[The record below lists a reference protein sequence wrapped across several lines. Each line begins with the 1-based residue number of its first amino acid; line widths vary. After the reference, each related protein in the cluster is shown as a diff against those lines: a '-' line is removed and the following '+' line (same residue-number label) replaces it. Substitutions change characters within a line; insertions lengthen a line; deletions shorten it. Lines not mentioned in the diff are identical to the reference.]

1 MLNYSFF
8 NAILDPE
15 GNPDRAFDANDFSK
29 YFGTLIKNGIFPNP
43 SSNFQIQGDQN
54 NMSVKAEPGLAWIE
68 GHLAYDD
75 SIFIL
80 NIDPA
85 DSTLDRIDRVV
96 LRLDTLERCIKWV
109 VKKGELSGRPVAKTL
124 QRDADAYEIALADIT
139 INHGATKVTQ
149 TMITD
154 LRMNTEL
161 CGWVTG
167 TVTQIDTSTLFNQ
180 MEQWK
185 TEYIAN
191 TNNWTD
197 EQKALFLAWVKQ
209 FKTDS
214 SAWKT
219 EQEEIFSNWS
229 TAEKRKFDEW
239 FESIKNILD
248 TNVAGNLQ
256 GQIDKLKEKD
266 VDLENTLSTT
276 NQNLTKFNTDT
287 NKRID
292 NIISEKPTYVTKN
305 ILASGWNGNKYSFES
320 EYPFANY
327 RISIIDFAEN
337 ATEAQMWA
345 WGDAM
350 IRGSLTEQTLT
361 AISTLGAPK
370 IDIPVILEVVKYA
383 NK

>member
-68 GHLAYDD
+68 GHLRYDD
-75 SIFIL
+75 SVFIL

-167 TVTQIDTSTLFNQ
+167 SVTQIDTTTLFNQ

-185 TEYIAN
+185 ADYIAKTN
-191 TNNWTD
+191 TWTTD
-197 EQKALFLAWVKQ
+197 QENKFLTWKQLFETSA
-209 FKTDS
+209 TD
-214 SAWKT
+214 WRT
-219 EQEEIFSNWS
+219 EEE
-229 TAEKRKFDEW
+229 RKFTEW
-239 FESIKNILD
+239 LNSLKGKLEGDVAASLTLRVDGIEERLNTMKLTADNVSIDAI
-248 TNVAGNLQ
+248 AGLN
-256 GQIDKLKEKD
+256 G
-266 VDLENTLSTT
+266 
-276 NQNLTKFNTDT
+276 
-287 NKRID
+287 
-292 NIISEKPTYVTKN
+292 
-305 ILASGWNGNKYSFES
+305 ASGEPAVNVQEALEAMWKELNG
-320 EYPFANY
+320 
-327 RISIIDFAEN
+327 
-337 ATEAQMWA
+337 EAQRLSGINDELA
-345 WGDAM
+345 AEIGN
-350 IRGSLTEQTLT
+350 
-361 AISTLGAPK
+361 
-370 IDIPVILEVVKYA
+370 PV
-383 NK
+383 

>member
-75 SIFIL
+75 SVFIL

-167 TVTQIDTSTLFNQ
+167 TVTQIDTTTLFNQ

-185 TEYIAN
+185 ADYIARTN
-191 TNNWTD
+191 TWTTD
-197 EQKALFLAWVKQ
+197 QENKFLTWKQLFETSA
-209 FKTDS
+209 TD
-214 SAWKT
+214 WRTK
-219 EQEEIFSNWS
+219 EE
-229 TAEKRKFDEW
+229 RKFTEW
-239 FESIKNILD
+239 LNSLKGKLEGDVAASLTLRVDNLEERLNTMKLTADNVSINPIVGL
-248 TNVAGNLQ
+248 NG
-256 GQIDKLKEKD
+256 
-266 VDLENTLSTT
+266 
-276 NQNLTKFNTDT
+276 
-287 NKRID
+287 
-292 NIISEKPTYVTKN
+292 
-305 ILASGWNGNKYSFES
+305 ASGEPAVNVQEALEAMWKELNG
-320 EYPFANY
+320 
-327 RISIIDFAEN
+327 
-337 ATEAQMWA
+337 EAQRLSGINDELA
-345 WGDAM
+345 AEIGN
-350 IRGSLTEQTLT
+350 
-361 AISTLGAPK
+361 
-370 IDIPVILEVVKYA
+370 PV
-383 NK
+383 

>member
-68 GHLAYDD
+68 GHLRYDD
-75 SIFIL
+75 SVFIL
-80 NIDPA
+80 QIDPA

-167 TVTQIDTSTLFNQ
+167 TVTQIDTRTLFNQ

-185 TEYIAN
+185 ADYIAKTN
-191 TNNWTD
+191 TWTTD
-197 EQKALFLAWVKQ
+197 QENKFLTWKQLFEKSA
-209 FKTDS
+209 TD
-214 SAWKT
+214 WRT
-219 EQEEIFSNWS
+219 EEE
-229 TAEKRKFDEW
+229 RKFTEW
-239 FESIKNILD
+239 LNSLKGKLEGDVAASLTLRVDDIEERLNTMQLTADNVSIITIEGLN
-248 TNVAGNLQ
+248 G
-256 GQIDKLKEKD
+256 
-266 VDLENTLSTT
+266 
-276 NQNLTKFNTDT
+276 
-287 NKRID
+287 
-292 NIISEKPTYVTKN
+292 
-305 ILASGWNGNKYSFES
+305 ASGEPVVNVQEALEAMWKELKG
-320 EYPFANY
+320 
-327 RISIIDFAEN
+327 
-337 ATEAQMWA
+337 EAQ
-345 WGDAM
+345 
-350 IRGSLTEQTLT
+350 RLS
-361 AISTLGAPK
+361 AINDELAAEIGN
-370 IDIPVILEVVKYA
+370 PV
-383 NK
+383 

>member
-54 NMSVKAEPGLAWIE
+54 NMSVKAEAGLAWIE

-75 SIFIL
+75 SVFIL

-109 VKKGELSGRPVAKTL
+109 VKKGELSGRPVAQTL

-167 TVTQIDTSTLFNQ
+167 TVTQIDTTTLFNQ

-185 TEYIAN
+185 ADYIAKTN
-191 TNNWTD
+191 TWTST
-197 EQKALFLAWVKQ
+197 Q
-209 FKTDS
+209 
-214 SAWKT
+214 
-219 EQEEIFSNWS
+219 EQEFLNWRKLFEGAAN
-229 TAEKRKFDEW
+229 TWRAGEEKKFTEW
-239 FESIKNILD
+239 FNSIKGQLQGDVATNLTTRVNDLEKKINNMKLTAD
-248 TNVAGNLQ
+248 NVSVNTIAGLAGTNVQ
-256 GQIDKLKEKD
+256 EI
-266 VDLENTLSTT
+266 LE
-276 NQNLTKFNTDT
+276 
-287 NKRID
+287 
-292 NIISEKPTYVTKN
+292 
-305 ILASGWNGNKYSFES
+305 A
-320 EYPFANY
+320 
-327 RISIIDFAEN
+327 
-337 ATEAQMWA
+337 MWA
-345 WGDAM
+345 EINGQATRLSGINDELAVE
-350 IRGSLTEQTLT
+350 IGNPT
-361 AISTLGAPK
+361 
-370 IDIPVILEVVKYA
+370 
-383 NK
+383 

>member
-54 NMSVKAEPGLAWIE
+54 NMSVKAEAGLAWIE

-75 SIFIL
+75 SVFIL

-124 QRDADAYEIALADIT
+124 QRDADAYEIALADIS

-167 TVTQIDTSTLFNQ
+167 SVTQIDTTTLFNQ

-185 TEYIAN
+185 ADYIAKTN
-191 TNNWTD
+191 TWTST
-197 EQKALFLAWVKQ
+197 Q
-209 FKTDS
+209 
-214 SAWKT
+214 
-219 EQEEIFSNWS
+219 EQEFLNWRKLFEGAAN
-229 TAEKRKFDEW
+229 TWRAGEEKKFTEW
-239 FESIKNILD
+239 FNSIKGQLQGDVATNLTTRVEKLEESLNTMQLTADNVSISAIDGLNTVNGEAA
-248 TNVAGNLQ
+248 TNVQEALEAMWREMKGEAARLGGINDELAREIGN
-256 GQIDKLKEKD
+256 
-266 VDLENTLSTT
+266 
-276 NQNLTKFNTDT
+276 
-287 NKRID
+287 
-292 NIISEKPTYVTKN
+292 PT
-305 ILASGWNGNKYSFES
+305 
-320 EYPFANY
+320 
-327 RISIIDFAEN
+327 
-337 ATEAQMWA
+337 
-345 WGDAM
+345 
-350 IRGSLTEQTLT
+350 
-361 AISTLGAPK
+361 
-370 IDIPVILEVVKYA
+370 
-383 NK
+383 

>member
-8 NAILDPE
+8 NAILDLE

-68 GHLAYDD
+68 GHLRYDD
-75 SIFIL
+75 SVFIL
-80 NIDPA
+80 QIDPA

-167 TVTQIDTSTLFNQ
+167 TVTQIDTRTLFNQ

-185 TEYIAN
+185 ADYIAKTN
-191 TNNWTD
+191 TWTTD
-197 EQKALFLAWVKQ
+197 QENKFLTWKQLFEKSA
-209 FKTDS
+209 TD
-214 SAWKT
+214 WRT
-219 EQEEIFSNWS
+219 EEE
-229 TAEKRKFDEW
+229 RKFTEW
-239 FESIKNILD
+239 LNSLKGKLEGD
-248 TNVAGNLQ
+248 VA
-256 GQIDKLKEKD
+256 
-266 VDLENTLSTT
+266 
-276 NQNLTKFNTDT
+276 
-287 NKRID
+287 
-292 NIISEKPTYVTKN
+292 
-305 ILASGWNGNKYSFES
+305 A
-320 EYPFANY
+320 
-327 RISIIDFAEN
+327 
-337 ATEAQMWA
+337 
-345 WGDAM
+345 
-350 IRGSLTEQTLT
+350 SLTYLNT
-361 AISTLGAPK
+361 SN
-370 IDIPVILEVVKYA
+370 VI
-383 NK
+383 NKQQIGLQKLQI

>member
-68 GHLAYDD
+68 GHLRYDD
-75 SIFIL
+75 SVFIL

-167 TVTQIDTSTLFNQ
+167 TVTQIDTTTLFNQ

-185 TEYIAN
+185 ADYIAK
-191 TNNWTD
+191 TNAWTTD
-197 EQKALFLAWVKQ
+197 QENKFSTWKQLFEKSA
-209 FKTDS
+209 TD
-214 SAWKT
+214 WRT
-219 EQEEIFSNWS
+219 EEE
-229 TAEKRKFDEW
+229 RKFTEW
-239 FESIKNILD
+239 LNSLKGKLEGDVAASLTLRVDDIEERLNTMQLTADNVSIITIEGLN
-248 TNVAGNLQ
+248 G
-256 GQIDKLKEKD
+256 
-266 VDLENTLSTT
+266 
-276 NQNLTKFNTDT
+276 
-287 NKRID
+287 
-292 NIISEKPTYVTKN
+292 
-305 ILASGWNGNKYSFES
+305 ASGEPAVNVQEALEAMWKELKG
-320 EYPFANY
+320 
-327 RISIIDFAEN
+327 
-337 ATEAQMWA
+337 EAQ
-345 WGDAM
+345 
-350 IRGSLTEQTLT
+350 RLS
-361 AISTLGAPK
+361 AINDELAAEIGN
-370 IDIPVILEVVKYA
+370 PV
-383 NK
+383 

>member
-43 SSNFQIQGDQN
+43 STNFQIQGDQN

-75 SIFIL
+75 SVFIL

-85 DSTLDRIDRVV
+85 DSTIDRIDRVV

-167 TVTQIDTSTLFNQ
+167 SVTQIDTTTLFNQ

-185 TEYIAN
+185 ADYIAKTN
-191 TNNWTD
+191 TWTD

-209 FKTDS
+209 FETDS
-214 SAWKT
+214 ANWKK
-219 EQEEIFSNWS
+219 EQETLFSNWS
-229 TAEKRKFDEW
+229 TEEKRKFDEW
-239 FESIKNILD
+239 FLTIKNILD

-256 GQIDKLKEKD
+256 SQINSLKTKD
-266 VDLENTLSTT
+266 TELENKDAELEK
-276 NQNLTKFNTDT
+276 NLTEAEN
-287 NKRID
+287 
-292 NIISEKPTYVTKN
+292 NIKKLQDERPLQLEKV
-305 ILASGWNGNKYSFES
+305 ILRSKWQENRYSFES
-320 EYPFANY
+320 EYPFNKY
-327 RISIIDFAEN
+327 NIYLLDFGAN
-337 ATEAQMWA
+337 ATEEQIIA

-350 IRGSLTEQTLT
+350 IKGSISENVLT
-361 AISTLGAPK
+361 AISQLGAPK
-370 IDIPVILEVVKYA
+370 IDISIIIEVVK
-383 NK
+383 K

>member
-75 SIFIL
+75 SVFIL

-167 TVTQIDTSTLFNQ
+167 TVTQIDTTTLFNQ

-185 TEYIAN
+185 ADYIAKTN
-191 TNNWTD
+191 TWTST
-197 EQKALFLAWVKQ
+197 Q
-209 FKTDS
+209 
-214 SAWKT
+214 
-219 EQEEIFSNWS
+219 EQEFLNWRKLFEGAAN
-229 TAEKRKFDEW
+229 TWRAGEEKKFTEW
-239 FESIKNILD
+239 FNSIKGQLQGDVAANLTDRVNKVENRLD
-248 TNVAGNLQ
+248 TM
-256 GQIDKLKEKD
+256 K
-266 VDLENTLSTT
+266 
-276 NQNLTKFNTDT
+276 
-287 NKRID
+287 
-292 NIISEKPTYVTKN
+292 
-305 ILASGWNGNKYSFES
+305 
-320 EYPFANY
+320 
-327 RISIIDFAEN
+327 
-337 ATEAQMWA
+337 
-345 WGDAM
+345 
-350 IRGSLTEQTLT
+350 LT
-361 AISTLGAPK
+361 ADNVSVNEIAGLNKVGGTPVTNVQEALEAMWREMKGETARLGGINDELAAEIGNPT
-370 IDIPVILEVVKYA
+370 
-383 NK
+383 

>member
-75 SIFIL
+75 SVFIL

-167 TVTQIDTSTLFNQ
+167 TVTQIDTTTLFNQ

-185 TEYIAN
+185 ADYIAKTN
-191 TNNWTD
+191 TWTTD
-197 EQKALFLAWVKQ
+197 QENKFLTWKQLFEKSA
-209 FKTDS
+209 TD
-214 SAWKT
+214 WRT
-219 EQEEIFSNWS
+219 EEE
-229 TAEKRKFDEW
+229 RKFTEW
-239 FESIKNILD
+239 LNSLKGKLEGDVAASLTLRVDDIEERLNTMQLTADNVSINAI
-248 TNVAGNLQ
+248 AGLN
-256 GQIDKLKEKD
+256 G
-266 VDLENTLSTT
+266 
-276 NQNLTKFNTDT
+276 
-287 NKRID
+287 
-292 NIISEKPTYVTKN
+292 
-305 ILASGWNGNKYSFES
+305 ASGEPAVNVQEALEAMWREMKGEAARLGGINDELAREIGN
-320 EYPFANY
+320 P
-327 RISIIDFAEN
+327 
-337 ATEAQMWA
+337 T
-345 WGDAM
+345 
-350 IRGSLTEQTLT
+350 
-361 AISTLGAPK
+361 
-370 IDIPVILEVVKYA
+370 
-383 NK
+383 

>member
-68 GHLAYDD
+68 GHLRYDD
-75 SIFIL
+75 SVFIL
-80 NIDPA
+80 QIDPA

-167 TVTQIDTSTLFNQ
+167 TVTQIDTTTLFNQ

-185 TEYIAN
+185 ADYIAK
-191 TNNWTD
+191 TNAWTTD
-197 EQKALFLAWVKQ
+197 QENKFSTWKQLFEKSA
-209 FKTDS
+209 TD
-214 SAWKT
+214 WRT
-219 EQEEIFSNWS
+219 EEE
-229 TAEKRKFDEW
+229 RKFTEW
-239 FESIKNILD
+239 LNSLKGKLEGDVAASLTLRVDDIEERLNTMQLTADNVSINAIVGL
-248 TNVAGNLQ
+248 NG
-256 GQIDKLKEKD
+256 
-266 VDLENTLSTT
+266 
-276 NQNLTKFNTDT
+276 
-287 NKRID
+287 
-292 NIISEKPTYVTKN
+292 
-305 ILASGWNGNKYSFES
+305 ASGEPAVNVQEALEAMWKELKG
-320 EYPFANY
+320 
-327 RISIIDFAEN
+327 
-337 ATEAQMWA
+337 EAQ
-345 WGDAM
+345 
-350 IRGSLTEQTLT
+350 RLS
-361 AISTLGAPK
+361 AINDELAAEIGN
-370 IDIPVILEVVKYA
+370 PV
-383 NK
+383 

>member
-68 GHLAYDD
+68 GHLRYDD
-75 SIFIL
+75 SVFIL

-167 TVTQIDTSTLFNQ
+167 TVTQIDTTTLFNQ

-185 TEYIAN
+185 ADYIAK
-191 TNNWTD
+191 TNAWTTD
-197 EQKALFLAWVKQ
+197 QENKFSTWKQLFEKSA
-209 FKTDS
+209 TD
-214 SAWKT
+214 WRT
-219 EQEEIFSNWS
+219 EEE
-229 TAEKRKFDEW
+229 RKFTEW
-239 FESIKNILD
+239 LNSLKGKLEGDVAASLTLRVDDIEERLNTMQLTADNVSINAIVGL
-248 TNVAGNLQ
+248 NG
-256 GQIDKLKEKD
+256 
-266 VDLENTLSTT
+266 
-276 NQNLTKFNTDT
+276 
-287 NKRID
+287 
-292 NIISEKPTYVTKN
+292 
-305 ILASGWNGNKYSFES
+305 ASGEPAVNVQEALEAMWKELKG
-320 EYPFANY
+320 
-327 RISIIDFAEN
+327 
-337 ATEAQMWA
+337 EAQ
-345 WGDAM
+345 
-350 IRGSLTEQTLT
+350 RLS
-361 AISTLGAPK
+361 AINDELAAEIGN
-370 IDIPVILEVVKYA
+370 PV
-383 NK
+383 

>member
-75 SIFIL
+75 SVFIL

-85 DSTLDRIDRVV
+85 DSTLDRIDRIV
-96 LRLDTLERCIKWV
+96 LRLDTLERCIKWI

-124 QRDADAYEIALADIT
+124 QRDADAYEIALADIS

-167 TVTQIDTSTLFNQ
+167 TVTQIDTTTLFNQ

-185 TEYIAN
+185 ADYIARTN
-191 TNNWTD
+191 TWTTD
-197 EQKALFLAWVKQ
+197 QENKFLTWKQLFETSA
-209 FKTDS
+209 TD
-214 SAWKT
+214 WRT
-219 EQEEIFSNWS
+219 EEE
-229 TAEKRKFDEW
+229 RKFTEW
-239 FESIKNILD
+239 LNSLKGKLEGDVAASLTLRVDNLEERLNTMKLTADNVSINPI
-248 TNVAGNLQ
+248 AGLN
-256 GQIDKLKEKD
+256 G
-266 VDLENTLSTT
+266 
-276 NQNLTKFNTDT
+276 
-287 NKRID
+287 
-292 NIISEKPTYVTKN
+292 
-305 ILASGWNGNKYSFES
+305 ASGEPAVNVQEALEAMWKELNG
-320 EYPFANY
+320 
-327 RISIIDFAEN
+327 
-337 ATEAQMWA
+337 EAQRLSGINDELA
-345 WGDAM
+345 AEIGN
-350 IRGSLTEQTLT
+350 
-361 AISTLGAPK
+361 
-370 IDIPVILEVVKYA
+370 PV
-383 NK
+383 

>member
-68 GHLAYDD
+68 GHLRYDD
-75 SIFIL
+75 SVFIL

-167 TVTQIDTSTLFNQ
+167 SVTQIDTTTLFNQ

-185 TEYIAN
+185 ADYIAKTN
-191 TNNWTD
+191 TWTTD
-197 EQKALFLAWVKQ
+197 QENKFLTWKQLFEKSA
-209 FKTDS
+209 TD
-214 SAWKT
+214 WRT
-219 EQEEIFSNWS
+219 EEE
-229 TAEKRKFDEW
+229 RKFTEW
-239 FESIKNILD
+239 LNSLKGKLEGDVAASLTLRVDDIEERLNTMQLTADNVSIITIEGLNGASGEPAV
-248 TNVAGNLQ
+248 NVQEALEAMW
-256 GQIDKLKEKD
+256 KELKGEAQR
-266 VDLENTLSTT
+266 LSTI
-276 NQNLTKFNTDT
+276 ND
-287 NKRID
+287 
-292 NIISEKPTYVTKN
+292 E
-305 ILASGWNGNKYSFES
+305 LAAEIGN
-320 EYPFANY
+320 
-327 RISIIDFAEN
+327 
-337 ATEAQMWA
+337 
-345 WGDAM
+345 
-350 IRGSLTEQTLT
+350 
-361 AISTLGAPK
+361 
-370 IDIPVILEVVKYA
+370 PV
-383 NK
+383 

>member
-75 SIFIL
+75 SVFIL

-167 TVTQIDTSTLFNQ
+167 TVTQIDTTTLFNQ

-185 TEYIAN
+185 ADYIAKTN
-191 TNNWTD
+191 TWTTD
-197 EQKALFLAWVKQ
+197 QENKFLTWKQLFETSA
-209 FKTDS
+209 TD
-214 SAWKT
+214 WRT
-219 EQEEIFSNWS
+219 EEE
-229 TAEKRKFDEW
+229 RKFTEW
-239 FESIKNILD
+239 LDSLKGKLEGDVAASLTLRVDDIEERLNTMQLTADNVSINAI
-248 TNVAGNLQ
+248 AGLN
-256 GQIDKLKEKD
+256 G
-266 VDLENTLSTT
+266 
-276 NQNLTKFNTDT
+276 
-287 NKRID
+287 
-292 NIISEKPTYVTKN
+292 
-305 ILASGWNGNKYSFES
+305 ASGEPAVNVQEALEAMWKELKG
-320 EYPFANY
+320 
-327 RISIIDFAEN
+327 
-337 ATEAQMWA
+337 EAQRLSGINDELSA
-345 WGDAM
+345 EIGN
-350 IRGSLTEQTLT
+350 
-361 AISTLGAPK
+361 
-370 IDIPVILEVVKYA
+370 PV
-383 NK
+383 

>member
-68 GHLAYDD
+68 GHLRYDD
-75 SIFIL
+75 SVFIL
-80 NIDPA
+80 QIDPA

-167 TVTQIDTSTLFNQ
+167 TVTQIDTTTLFNQ

-185 TEYIAN
+185 ADYIAKTN
-191 TNNWTD
+191 TWTTD
-197 EQKALFLAWVKQ
+197 QENKFLTWKQLFEKSA
-209 FKTDS
+209 TD
-214 SAWKT
+214 WRT
-219 EQEEIFSNWS
+219 EEE
-229 TAEKRKFDEW
+229 RKFTEW
-239 FESIKNILD
+239 LNSLKGKLEGDVAASLTLRVDDIEERLNTMQLTADNVSINAI
-248 TNVAGNLQ
+248 AGLN
-256 GQIDKLKEKD
+256 G
-266 VDLENTLSTT
+266 
-276 NQNLTKFNTDT
+276 
-287 NKRID
+287 
-292 NIISEKPTYVTKN
+292 
-305 ILASGWNGNKYSFES
+305 ASGELAVNVQEALEAMWKELKGEAQRLSGINDEL
-320 EYPFANY
+320 
-327 RISIIDFAEN
+327 
-337 ATEAQMWA
+337 ATEI
-345 WGDAM
+345 GN
-350 IRGSLTEQTLT
+350 
-361 AISTLGAPK
+361 
-370 IDIPVILEVVKYA
+370 PV
-383 NK
+383 

>member
-68 GHLAYDD
+68 GHLRYDD
-75 SIFIL
+75 SVFIL
-80 NIDPA
+80 QIDPA

-167 TVTQIDTSTLFNQ
+167 TVTQIDTTTLFNQ

-185 TEYIAN
+185 ADYIAKTN
-191 TNNWTD
+191 TWTTD
-197 EQKALFLAWVKQ
+197 QENKFLTWKQLFETSA
-209 FKTDS
+209 TD
-214 SAWKT
+214 WRT
-219 EQEEIFSNWS
+219 EEE
-229 TAEKRKFDEW
+229 RKFTEW
-239 FESIKNILD
+239 LNSLKGKLEGDVAASLTLRVDNLEERLNTMKLTADNVSINPIVGLNGVSGEPAV
-248 TNVAGNLQ
+248 NVQEALEAMW
-256 GQIDKLKEKD
+256 KE
-266 VDLENTLSTT
+266 L
-276 NQNLTKFNTDT
+276 
-287 NKRID
+287 
-292 NIISEKPTYVTKN
+292 
-305 ILASGWNGNKYSFES
+305 NG
-320 EYPFANY
+320 
-327 RISIIDFAEN
+327 
-337 ATEAQMWA
+337 EAQRLSGINDELA
-345 WGDAM
+345 AEIGN
-350 IRGSLTEQTLT
+350 
-361 AISTLGAPK
+361 
-370 IDIPVILEVVKYA
+370 PV
-383 NK
+383 

>member
-68 GHLAYDD
+68 GHLRYDD
-75 SIFIL
+75 SVFIL
-80 NIDPA
+80 QIDPA

-167 TVTQIDTSTLFNQ
+167 TVTQIDTTTLFNQ

-185 TEYIAN
+185 ADYIAKTN
-191 TNNWTD
+191 TWTTD
-197 EQKALFLAWVKQ
+197 QENKFLTWKQLFEKSA
-209 FKTDS
+209 TD
-214 SAWKT
+214 WRT
-219 EQEEIFSNWS
+219 EEE
-229 TAEKRKFDEW
+229 RKFTEW
-239 FESIKNILD
+239 LNSLKGKLEGDVAASLTLRVDDIEERLNTMQLTADNVSINAI
-248 TNVAGNLQ
+248 AGLN
-256 GQIDKLKEKD
+256 G
-266 VDLENTLSTT
+266 
-276 NQNLTKFNTDT
+276 
-287 NKRID
+287 
-292 NIISEKPTYVTKN
+292 
-305 ILASGWNGNKYSFES
+305 ASGELAVNVQEALEAMWKELKG
-320 EYPFANY
+320 
-327 RISIIDFAEN
+327 
-337 ATEAQMWA
+337 EAQRLSGINDELA
-345 WGDAM
+345 AEIGN
-350 IRGSLTEQTLT
+350 
-361 AISTLGAPK
+361 
-370 IDIPVILEVVKYA
+370 PV
-383 NK
+383 

>member
-8 NAILDPE
+8 NSILDPE

-68 GHLAYDD
+68 GHLRYDD
-75 SIFIL
+75 SVFIL
-80 NIDPA
+80 QIDPA

-167 TVTQIDTSTLFNQ
+167 TVTQIDTTTLFNQ

-185 TEYIAN
+185 ADYIAKTN
-191 TNNWTD
+191 TWTTD
-197 EQKALFLAWVKQ
+197 QENKFLTWKQLFEKSA
-209 FKTDS
+209 TD
-214 SAWKT
+214 WRT
-219 EQEEIFSNWS
+219 EEE
-229 TAEKRKFDEW
+229 RKFTEW
-239 FESIKNILD
+239 LNSLKGKLEGDVAASLTLRVDDIEERLNTMQLTADNVSINAI
-248 TNVAGNLQ
+248 AGLN
-256 GQIDKLKEKD
+256 G
-266 VDLENTLSTT
+266 
-276 NQNLTKFNTDT
+276 
-287 NKRID
+287 
-292 NIISEKPTYVTKN
+292 
-305 ILASGWNGNKYSFES
+305 ASGELAVNVQEALEAMWKELKG
-320 EYPFANY
+320 
-327 RISIIDFAEN
+327 
-337 ATEAQMWA
+337 EAQRLSGINDELA
-345 WGDAM
+345 AEIGN
-350 IRGSLTEQTLT
+350 
-361 AISTLGAPK
+361 
-370 IDIPVILEVVKYA
+370 PV
-383 NK
+383 

>member
-75 SIFIL
+75 SVFIL

-124 QRDADAYEIALADIT
+124 QRDADAYEIALADIA

-167 TVTQIDTSTLFNQ
+167 TVTQIDTTTLFNQ

-185 TEYIAN
+185 ADYIAKTN
-191 TNNWTD
+191 TWTTD
-197 EQKALFLAWVKQ
+197 QENKFLTWKQLFETSA
-209 FKTDS
+209 TD
-214 SAWKT
+214 WRTK
-219 EQEEIFSNWS
+219 EE
-229 TAEKRKFDEW
+229 RKFTEW
-239 FESIKNILD
+239 LNSLKGKLEGDVAASLTLRVDNLEERLNTMKLTADNVSINPI
-248 TNVAGNLQ
+248 AGLN
-256 GQIDKLKEKD
+256 G
-266 VDLENTLSTT
+266 
-276 NQNLTKFNTDT
+276 
-287 NKRID
+287 
-292 NIISEKPTYVTKN
+292 
-305 ILASGWNGNKYSFES
+305 ASGEPAVNVQEALEAMWKEFNGEAARLGGINDEL
-320 EYPFANY
+320 A
-327 RISIIDFAEN
+327 AEIGN
-337 ATEAQMWA
+337 
-345 WGDAM
+345 
-350 IRGSLTEQTLT
+350 
-361 AISTLGAPK
+361 
-370 IDIPVILEVVKYA
+370 PV
-383 NK
+383 

>member
-68 GHLAYDD
+68 GHLRYDD
-75 SIFIL
+75 SVFIL
-80 NIDPA
+80 QIDPA

-167 TVTQIDTSTLFNQ
+167 TVTQIDTRTLFNQ

-185 TEYIAN
+185 ADYIAKTN
-191 TNNWTD
+191 TWTTD
-197 EQKALFLAWVKQ
+197 QENKFLTWKQLFEKSA
-209 FKTDS
+209 TD
-214 SAWKT
+214 WRT
-219 EQEEIFSNWS
+219 EEE
-229 TAEKRKFDEW
+229 RKFTEW
-239 FESIKNILD
+239 LNSLKGKLEGDVAASLTLRVDDIEERLNTMQLTADNVSIITIEGLN
-248 TNVAGNLQ
+248 G
-256 GQIDKLKEKD
+256 
-266 VDLENTLSTT
+266 
-276 NQNLTKFNTDT
+276 
-287 NKRID
+287 
-292 NIISEKPTYVTKN
+292 
-305 ILASGWNGNKYSFES
+305 ASGEPAVNVQEALEAMWKELKG
-320 EYPFANY
+320 
-327 RISIIDFAEN
+327 
-337 ATEAQMWA
+337 EAQ
-345 WGDAM
+345 
-350 IRGSLTEQTLT
+350 RLS
-361 AISTLGAPK
+361 AINDELAAEIGN
-370 IDIPVILEVVKYA
+370 PV
-383 NK
+383 

>member
-43 SSNFQIQGDQN
+43 SSNFQIQSDQN
-54 NMSVKAEPGLAWIE
+54 NMSVKAEAGLAWIE

-75 SIFIL
+75 SVFIL

-109 VKKGELSGRPVAKTL
+109 VKKGELSGRPVAQTL

-167 TVTQIDTSTLFNQ
+167 TVTQIDTTTLFNQ

-185 TEYIAN
+185 ADYIAKTN
-191 TNNWTD
+191 TWTST
-197 EQKALFLAWVKQ
+197 Q
-209 FKTDS
+209 
-214 SAWKT
+214 
-219 EQEEIFSNWS
+219 EQEFLNWRKLFEGAAN
-229 TAEKRKFDEW
+229 TWRAGEEKKFTEW
-239 FESIKNILD
+239 FNSIKGQLQGDVATNLTTRVNDLEKKINNMKLTAD
-248 TNVAGNLQ
+248 NVSVNTIAGLAGTNVQEILEAMWNEIN
-256 GQIDKLKEKD
+256 GQATRLGGINDEL
-266 VDLENTLSTT
+266 
-276 NQNLTKFNTDT
+276 
-287 NKRID
+287 
-292 NIISEKPTYVTKN
+292 
-305 ILASGWNGNKYSFES
+305 
-320 EYPFANY
+320 
-327 RISIIDFAEN
+327 
-337 ATEAQMWA
+337 ATEI
-345 WGDAM
+345 GN
-350 IRGSLTEQTLT
+350 
-361 AISTLGAPK
+361 
-370 IDIPVILEVVKYA
+370 PV
-383 NK
+383 

>member
-68 GHLAYDD
+68 GHLRYDD
-75 SIFIL
+75 SVFIL
-80 NIDPA
+80 QIDPA

-124 QRDADAYEIALADIT
+124 QRDADAYEIALADIA

-185 TEYIAN
+185 ADYIAKTN
-191 TNNWTD
+191 TWTST
-197 EQKALFLAWVKQ
+197 Q
-209 FKTDS
+209 
-214 SAWKT
+214 
-219 EQEEIFSNWS
+219 EQEFLNWRKLFEGAAN
-229 TAEKRKFDEW
+229 TWRAGEEKKFTEW
-239 FESIKNILD
+239 FNSIKGQLQGDVAANLTDKVNKIENRLD
-248 TNVAGNLQ
+248 TM
-256 GQIDKLKEKD
+256 K
-266 VDLENTLSTT
+266 
-276 NQNLTKFNTDT
+276 
-287 NKRID
+287 
-292 NIISEKPTYVTKN
+292 
-305 ILASGWNGNKYSFES
+305 
-320 EYPFANY
+320 
-327 RISIIDFAEN
+327 
-337 ATEAQMWA
+337 
-345 WGDAM
+345 
-350 IRGSLTEQTLT
+350 LT
-361 AISTLGAPK
+361 ADNVSINEIAGLNKVGGTPATNVQEALEAMWREMKGEATRLNGINNELSAEIGN
-370 IDIPVILEVVKYA
+370 PV
-383 NK
+383 

>member
-75 SIFIL
+75 SVFIL

-167 TVTQIDTSTLFNQ
+167 TVTQIDTTTLFNQ

-185 TEYIAN
+185 ADYIAKTN
-191 TNNWTD
+191 TWTTD
-197 EQKALFLAWVKQ
+197 QENKFLTWKQLFETSA
-209 FKTDS
+209 TD
-214 SAWKT
+214 WRT
-219 EQEEIFSNWS
+219 EEE
-229 TAEKRKFDEW
+229 RKFTEW
-239 FESIKNILD
+239 LNSLKGKLEGDVAASLTLRVDNLEERLNTMKLTADNVSINPIVGLNGVSGEPAV
-248 TNVAGNLQ
+248 NVQEALEAMW
-256 GQIDKLKEKD
+256 KE
-266 VDLENTLSTT
+266 L
-276 NQNLTKFNTDT
+276 
-287 NKRID
+287 
-292 NIISEKPTYVTKN
+292 
-305 ILASGWNGNKYSFES
+305 NG
-320 EYPFANY
+320 
-327 RISIIDFAEN
+327 
-337 ATEAQMWA
+337 EAQRLSGINDELA
-345 WGDAM
+345 AEIGN
-350 IRGSLTEQTLT
+350 
-361 AISTLGAPK
+361 
-370 IDIPVILEVVKYA
+370 PV
-383 NK
+383 

>member
-68 GHLAYDD
+68 GHLRYDD
-75 SIFIL
+75 SVFIL
-80 NIDPA
+80 QIDPA

-167 TVTQIDTSTLFNQ
+167 TVTQIDTTTLFNQ

-185 TEYIAN
+185 ADYIARTN
-191 TNNWTD
+191 TWTTD
-197 EQKALFLAWVKQ
+197 QENKFLTWKQLFETSA
-209 FKTDS
+209 TD
-214 SAWKT
+214 WRTK
-219 EQEEIFSNWS
+219 EE
-229 TAEKRKFDEW
+229 RKFTEW
-239 FESIKNILD
+239 LNSLKGKLEGDVAASLTLRVDNLEERLNTMKLTADNVSINPIVGL
-248 TNVAGNLQ
+248 NG
-256 GQIDKLKEKD
+256 
-266 VDLENTLSTT
+266 
-276 NQNLTKFNTDT
+276 
-287 NKRID
+287 
-292 NIISEKPTYVTKN
+292 
-305 ILASGWNGNKYSFES
+305 ASGEPAVNVQEALEAMWKELNG
-320 EYPFANY
+320 
-327 RISIIDFAEN
+327 
-337 ATEAQMWA
+337 EAQRLSGINDELA
-345 WGDAM
+345 AEIGN
-350 IRGSLTEQTLT
+350 
-361 AISTLGAPK
+361 
-370 IDIPVILEVVKYA
+370 PV
-383 NK
+383 

>member
-75 SIFIL
+75 SVFIL

-109 VKKGELSGRPVAKTL
+109 VKKGELSGRPVAQTL

-167 TVTQIDTSTLFNQ
+167 TVTQIDTTTLFNQ

-185 TEYIAN
+185 ADYIAKTN
-191 TNNWTD
+191 TWTST
-197 EQKALFLAWVKQ
+197 Q
-209 FKTDS
+209 
-214 SAWKT
+214 
-219 EQEEIFSNWS
+219 EQEFLNWRKLFEGAAN
-229 TAEKRKFDEW
+229 TWRAGEEKKFTEW
-239 FESIKNILD
+239 FNSIKGQLQGDVATNLTDRVNKLEESLNTMQLTADNVSISAIDGLNTVNGEAA
-248 TNVAGNLQ
+248 TNVQEALEAMWREMKGEAARLGGINDELAAEIGN
-256 GQIDKLKEKD
+256 
-266 VDLENTLSTT
+266 
-276 NQNLTKFNTDT
+276 
-287 NKRID
+287 
-292 NIISEKPTYVTKN
+292 
-305 ILASGWNGNKYSFES
+305 
-320 EYPFANY
+320 
-327 RISIIDFAEN
+327 
-337 ATEAQMWA
+337 
-345 WGDAM
+345 
-350 IRGSLTEQTLT
+350 
-361 AISTLGAPK
+361 
-370 IDIPVILEVVKYA
+370 PV
-383 NK
+383 

>member
-75 SIFIL
+75 SVFIL

-167 TVTQIDTSTLFNQ
+167 SVTQIDTTTLFNQ

-185 TEYIAN
+185 ADYIAKTN
-191 TNNWTD
+191 TWTST
-197 EQKALFLAWVKQ
+197 Q
-209 FKTDS
+209 
-214 SAWKT
+214 
-219 EQEEIFSNWS
+219 EQEFLNWRKLFEGAAN
-229 TAEKRKFDEW
+229 TWRAGEEKKFTDW
-239 FESIKNILD
+239 FNSIKGQLQGDVATNLTTRVEKLEESLNTMQLTADNVSISAIDGLNTVNGEAA
-248 TNVAGNLQ
+248 TNVQEA
-256 GQIDKLKEKD
+256 
-266 VDLENTLSTT
+266 LEAMWREM
-276 NQNLTKFNTDT
+276 K
-287 NKRID
+287 
-292 NIISEKPTYVTKN
+292 
-305 ILASGWNGNKYSFES
+305 G
-320 EYPFANY
+320 
-327 RISIIDFAEN
+327 
-337 ATEAQMWA
+337 EAQRLSGINDELA
-345 WGDAM
+345 AEIGN
-350 IRGSLTEQTLT
+350 
-361 AISTLGAPK
+361 
-370 IDIPVILEVVKYA
+370 PV
-383 NK
+383 

>member
-68 GHLAYDD
+68 GHLRYDD
-75 SIFIL
+75 SVFIL
-80 NIDPA
+80 QIDPA

-139 INHGATKVTQ
+139 INHGDTKVTQ

-154 LRMNTEL
+154 LRMNAEL

-167 TVTQIDTSTLFNQ
+167 TVTQIDTTTLFNQ

-185 TEYIAN
+185 ADYIARTN
-191 TNNWTD
+191 TWTTD
-197 EQKALFLAWVKQ
+197 QENKFLTWKQLFETSA
-209 FKTDS
+209 TD
-214 SAWKT
+214 WRT
-219 EQEEIFSNWS
+219 EEE
-229 TAEKRKFDEW
+229 RKFTEW
-239 FESIKNILD
+239 LNSLKGKLEGDVAASLTLRVDNLEERLNTMKLTADNVSINPIVGL
-248 TNVAGNLQ
+248 NG
-256 GQIDKLKEKD
+256 
-266 VDLENTLSTT
+266 
-276 NQNLTKFNTDT
+276 
-287 NKRID
+287 
-292 NIISEKPTYVTKN
+292 
-305 ILASGWNGNKYSFES
+305 ASGEPAVNVQEALEAMWKELNG
-320 EYPFANY
+320 
-327 RISIIDFAEN
+327 
-337 ATEAQMWA
+337 EAQRLSGINDELA
-345 WGDAM
+345 AEIGN
-350 IRGSLTEQTLT
+350 
-361 AISTLGAPK
+361 
-370 IDIPVILEVVKYA
+370 PV
-383 NK
+383 